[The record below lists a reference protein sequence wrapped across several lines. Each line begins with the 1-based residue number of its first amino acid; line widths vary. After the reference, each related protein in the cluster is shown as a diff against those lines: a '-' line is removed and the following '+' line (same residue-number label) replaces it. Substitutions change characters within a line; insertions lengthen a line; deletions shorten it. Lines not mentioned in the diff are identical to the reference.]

1 MERTPSG
8 VSASLHFVDSKLAGE
23 HLSVSSGNVQLLPVQ
38 QREGTENQYPLPA
51 LSSGRQTPQQFPIP
65 SLKLGSN
72 VNSHHGFDGRPRR
85 HPLKPRRPRLNDP
98 DRPYL
103 VHPKYIEYRS
113 RPRQDIGKDGKPIW
127 PDHIE
132 AAFQDA
138 LVHIKPMGR
147 KKCSQR
153 GKPYGRNMLIAEW
166 IYRATGHKRE
176 RKQVSSHIQVLHR
189 FLAGIPEW
197 DRLIKPGD
205 DDDVGPSDGHKFYH
219 NSIEH
224 MVNEQKARSNIRHQS
239 GTAWDDDLDDVDDP
253 LASGGPN
260 IVSDLSH
267 PVEQLNFEMWV
278 SSPTDQERALHCYSK
293 LKSDKLAAMP
303 LEDLAG
309 WRLSFPHL
317 TSLVDRGRRLNE
329 CDLILL
335 NTSFKLMQEF
345 PPRYSKLGI
354 GLEVNFP
361 DPLLWPESRGD
372 VDFKKWTCTTSMY
385 RDGILISDPTRKECQ
400 VSEHWKVR
408 PFFQSKWWASTFT
421 SLTEARKVAED
432 TKDPE
437 AIEHAQ
443 EQSRSFFRGL
453 SIMQEISAVRC
464 AGHWQTQQDKRT
476 RMAILLWK
484 FTQADS
490 VGTTTWQNL
499 IAPPDRVT
507 TNSPPPPGTEM
518 DLPPL
523 SIDSIVSPGNGS
535 FESNN
540 QFLSQHSMQYD
551 MCSQVMDEELC
562 QDGFMGLKPEQIGF
576 SHLQSF
582 DMSLHEFSGVD
593 PALHD
598 TFDLQHGDVRTTAA
612 NQHSINGNL
621 FEPPNVQTSL
631 QSGMNGPLSDDHQ
644 TVTSRHTQDL
654 PLSRFDVTTHQVLQ
668 ERLNAEDSRHSASTS
683 HSPSVRPG
691 SSPRLLSDGPNCRWS
706 QQLDEDE
713 KILHILAAQQ
723 HQLAQPLTRQTW
735 PSQVDE
741 HQELRNALLGTPD
754 MPAVEVTPRH
764 HRAPRPQHQFS
775 TISDQQPMHDEPHRI
790 PLMSFRPPLH
800 SYHSFSGMRSDENLH
815 RVSSYGG
822 EHHGDGLSL
831 SQPLAQLD
839 GHHFLDDHN
848 QLSAASAPED
858 FLRASNRN
866 HIMDE
871 GSRDF
876 TRAHSEPDPSAAA
889 AGECFSN
896 SLQLVMADAVS
907 DSELQAHAEPSPLGP
922 ADASPGGSLVEVS
935 MEDVQ
940 G

>member
-1 MERTPSG
+1 MECIPSG
-8 VSASLHFVDSKLAGE
+8 MSSSLHFGDSRSAGE

-38 QREGTENQYPLPA
+38 HREGIENQYPLPA

-72 VNSHHGFDGRPRR
+72 DDSHHGFTSKPRR
-85 HPLKPRRPRLNDP
+85 HPLRPRRTRLADP

-176 RKQVSSHIQVLHR
+176 RKQVSSHIQVLDR

-197 DRLIKPGD
+197 DRLIKPSD
-205 DDDVGPSDGHKFYH
+205 DDDVGPTEGHKFYH

-224 MVNEQKARSNIRHQS
+224 MVNEQKARSKVRQHG
-239 GTAWDDDLDDVDDP
+239 GTAWDDDLDEADDS
-253 LASGGPN
+253 LGPGIPAIDSN
-260 IVSDLSH
+260 LSH

-278 SSPTDQERALHCYSK
+278 SSPVDPDRALHCYSK
-293 LKSDKLAAMP
+293 LKADKLAAMP

-317 TSLVDRGRRLNE
+317 KSQVDRGNRLHN

-354 GLEVNFP
+354 GLELKFP
-361 DPLLWPESRGD
+361 DPLLWPETNGD
-372 VDFKKWTCTTSMY
+372 LDFKKWTCTTYMY
-385 RDGILISDPTRKECQ
+385 RDGVLISEPSREECQ

-432 TKDPE
+432 TKDPN
-437 AIEHAQ
+437 AIEHAK
-443 EQSRSFFRGL
+443 EQSRGFFRGL

-464 AGHWQTQQDKRT
+464 VGGWQTKQDKRT

-484 FTQADS
+484 FSQADS

-507 TNSPPPPGTEM
+507 TNSPPPPGAEL

-540 QFLSQHSMQYD
+540 QFLSQHSMQYHVYPD
-551 MCSQVMDEELC
+551 AMDEELC
-562 QDGFMGLKPEQIGF
+562 HDGFMGLKPEQMDIG
-576 SHLQSF
+576 HLQSF
-582 DMSLHEFSGVD
+582 DMSLHGYSGVD

-598 TFDLQHGDVRTTAA
+598 TFELQHGGLRTTAA
-612 NQHSINGNL
+612 NQHSIDANL
-621 FEPPNVQTSL
+621 FEPTHAQESL
-631 QSGMNGPLSDDHQ
+631 QSGMNGPLFDDNQ
-644 TVTSRHTQDL
+644 PVPSGHTQDL

-668 ERLNAEDSRHSASTS
+668 EHLNAEDSQSTSASHLPSVKTEP
-683 HSPSVRPG
+683 SPSLHSEVAER
-691 SSPRLLSDGPNCRWS
+691 RWS
-706 QQLDEDE
+706 QQVDEDE
-713 KILHILAAQQ
+713 KILHILATQRQQQQQQQQMAQT
-723 HQLAQPLTRQTW
+723 QPRQAW
-735 PSQVDE
+735 PAEVDE
-741 HQELRNALLGTPD
+741 HQALRHALLGASSMTGIR
-754 MPAVEVTPRH
+754 ATPRPH
-764 HRAPRPQHQFS
+764 QAPRPQHHFAN
-775 TISDQQPMHDEPHRI
+775 IGDQQQMHEGAHRVS
-790 PLMSFRPPLH
+790 PMSFRPPLQ
-800 SYHSFSGMRSDENLH
+800 SYHSFPGKRSDDHVH
-815 RVSSYGG
+815 RVPFGA
-822 EHHGDGLSL
+822 EHHVDGLPL
-831 SQPLAQLD
+831 SHRLSEID
-839 GHHFLDDHN
+839 GHHFLNHHP
-848 QLSAASAPED
+848 SAVSAPED
-858 FLRASNRN
+858 FIHASDPL
-866 HIMDE
+866 DE
-871 GSRDF
+871 GSRSF
-876 TRAHSEPDPSAAA
+876 TRAHSEPDASAAA
-889 AGECFSN
+889 AIECFS
-896 SLQLVMADAVS
+896 SSMS
-907 DSELQAHAEPSPLGP
+907 GELQAHADSSSLAPTSTPLGGNSV
-922 ADASPGGSLVEVS
+922 DVS
-935 MEDVQ
+935 MVDVQ
-940 G
+940 GIL